1 MIVSTQVYLFQMV
14 GNTKVRVKGACL
26 YTYIFPTS
34 LKNQNPTY
42 VCKWIL
48 GFIFREILFDT
59 SFLKCNIFHL
69 KKKYALS
76 AKLRSKCKS
85 PGFML
90 EIQYLHM
97 AAVVCEHEFNG
108 ILIAAM
114 LTFEMFSN
122 LIIRTTNKQKC
133 NHIVAHS

>member
-1 MIVSTQVYLFQMV
+1 MV

-90 EIQYLHM
+90 EIYMQYM
-97 AAVVCEHEFNG
+97 QAWHEFNG
-108 ILIAAM
+108 ILIAV
-114 LTFEMFSN
+114 LTCEMFSN
-122 LIIRTTNKQKC
+122 LIISTEISRDDC
-133 NHIVAHS
+133 NLRPSFGIKINFSSL